1 MDRLTSMN
9 VFVKVVDCGGFSAA
23 ARRLTMSATMVS
35 NHVQALEEH
44 LGARLLNRTTRRI
57 GLTETGR
64 AYYERCTG
72 ILAEIEDADRAA
84 GALHSTPMGTLKIHV
99 NQHIVRFL
107 APVIAEYLRRYPA
120 AAIDLTGGDRMVD
133 LVEEGYD
140 LAVRTVRPPESA
152 LIVRNL
158 SVWHHI
164 LCVAPGY
171 FDDHPP
177 IATLSDLTRHNCIRY
192 AFYPHGDEWR
202 FTGPDGKPA
211 SVRVSGNLVSN
222 VAEMLR
228 VVGLNGSGVF
238 LAPSFIVE
246 EDLEAGRLVEIL
258 PDWHPVEFAINA
270 LYPHRHQLSSK
281 VRIFIDLMAEHFAR
295 HRRWLDLSAPP
306 SGR

>member
-1 MDRLTSMN
+1 MDRLTSMG

-23 ARRLTMSATMVS
+23 ARRLTMSVTMVS
-35 NHVQALEEH
+35 THVQALEEH
-44 LGARLLNRTTRRI
+44 LGARLLNRTTRSV

-64 AYYERCTG
+64 AYYERCVG

-84 GALHSTPMGTLKIHV
+84 GALHSTPMGTLKLYT
-99 NQHIVRFL
+99 NPHIVRYL
-107 APVIAEYLRRYPA
+107 APVISEYMRAYPA
-120 AAIDLTGGDRMVD
+120 AAVDVTGGDRMVD

-140 LAVRTVRPPESA
+140 LAVRTFRPPDTA

-158 SVWHHI
+158 SAWRHI

-177 IATLSDLTRHNCIRY
+177 LETLADLTRHNCVRY
-192 AFYPHGDEWR
+192 AFYPYGDEWR

-211 SVRVSGNLVSN
+211 GVRVSGSLVSN
-222 VAEMLR
+222 TPEILR
-228 VVGLNGSGVF
+228 VVVLDRRGVF
-238 LAPSFIVE
+238 LAPSFVVE
-246 EDLEAGRLVEIL
+246 QDIEAGRLVEVL
-258 PDWHPVEFAINA
+258 PAWRPVEFDINA

-295 HRRWLDLSAPP
+295 HRRWLDLTSPF
-306 SGR
+306 R

>member
-1 MDRLTSMN
+1 MDRLTGMN

-23 ARRLTMSATMVS
+23 ARRLSMSATMVS

-44 LGARLLNRTTRRI
+44 LGARLLNRTTRSV

-84 GALHSTPMGTLKIHV
+84 GALHSTPMGTLRLYT
-99 NQHIVRFL
+99 NPHIVRFL
-107 APVIAEYLRRYPA
+107 APVISDYLRAYPA
-120 AAIDLTGGDRMVD
+120 AGVDVTGGDRMVD

-140 LAVRTVRPPESA
+140 LAVRTFRPPDST

-158 SVWHHI
+158 SVWTHI

-171 FDDHPP
+171 FDAHPP
-177 IATLSDLTRHNCIRY
+177 IGTLADLGRHNCVRY
-192 AFYPHGDEWR
+192 AFYPFGDEWR

-211 SVRVSGNLVSN
+211 QVRISGNLVSN
-222 VAEMLR
+222 IAEVLR
-228 VVGLNGSGVF
+228 VMALTGQAVF
-238 LAPSFIVE
+238 LAPSFLVE
-246 EDLEAGRLVEIL
+246 EDIETGRLIEIL
-258 PDWHPVEFAINA
+258 PDWRPVELTINA

-295 HRRWLDLSAPP
+295 HRRWLDLASTGA
-306 SGR
+306 GN